1 MASSTE
7 GQIRGLSFSGFFRGR
22 VVNNTD
28 VKKEGRLGVFIPSLI
43 TEVPDKL
50 EVPAPSTLSI
60 PTGLFANQKELGLSS
75 QVKRD
80 NYVWARPAAHLVE
93 NGGAAG
99 NHGGSY
105 RVPTVGTMVIVYFEG
120 EDVNKPYWLPFSPT
134 VNGDIIAGTNLGKG
148 TNVENAAANWQD
160 PAKRTKIHVL
170 AEHDN
175 GNIIYLDSNADNNS
189 FVIRWAN
196 GHTLSI
202 GHAAESGIILQTEK
216 GHMVQLDENSQEI
229 RLRTHTGKVSVVMS
243 DATGDVTITNTG
255 KTTVNSIGDT
265 LVKSAASVTIQA
277 PKISLKG

>member
-1 MASSTE
+1 MPSSSE
-7 GQIRGLSFSGFFRGR
+7 GQIRGLDFSGNFRAR
-22 VVNNTD
+22 VVKND
-28 VKKEGRLGVFIPSLI
+28 DPKKEGRLGVFIPSLI
-43 TEVPDKL
+43 TEVPASL
-50 EVPAPSTLSI
+50 ETPQAGQGAI
-60 PTGLFANQKELGLSS
+60 PTSLFANQKELGLSP
-75 QVKRD
+75 QVKKD
-80 NYVWARPAAHLVE
+80 NYVWARPCAHLVE

-105 RVPTVGTMVIVYFEG
+105 RMPTVGTMVTVFFENNDPG
-120 EDVNKPYWLPFSPT
+120 KPYWLPFSPT

-175 GNIIYLDSNADNNS
+175 GNIIYLDSNADNNA